1 MSMIKITNLTFA
13 YEGSYD
19 NIFENVSFTI
29 DTDWKLGFVGRNGRG
44 KTTFLNL
51 LLGKYEY
58 EGKIETNVKFAY
70 FPYEV
75 KDLNLDTLTILKEIS
90 KNTYD
95 WELIR
100 EIAYLNVKEEVLYR
114 PFKTL
119 SNGERTKV
127 LLAALFLNDEKYLL
141 IDEPTNHLD
150 LEGRKVV
157 ADYLKK
163 KKSFILVSHD
173 RSFIDEVVDHILA
186 INKTNITVESGNF
199 SSYFINFKR
208 QEQFEITNNERLK
221 KDIKNLQEAAKRTSS
236 WSDKREAS
244 KIGNGPCDRGYIG
257 HKAAK
262 LMKRAKSYEDRMT
275 KSIENKQ
282 KLLKNV
288 EEEEELKINP
298 LAYPKDILIN
308 LEKVIPYYEQNITK
322 PVTFTIN
329 KGDRIVLTGQ
339 NGAGKSTFIKLISGY
354 NDISYHGLINKGS
367 NLKISYVSQD
377 TSFLKGS
384 LNDFINDNYL
394 DETLFKTILRKMDFK
409 RDQFQ
414 KDMGNYSYGQKK
426 KVLIAKSLCEKAH
439 LYVWDEPLNYLDIYT
454 RIQLED
460 LILNYQP
467 TLVLVEH
474 DKTFIDKIATK
485 IIKIEKA

>member
-75 KDLNLDTLTILKEIS
+75 KDINLDTLTILKEIS

-95 WELIR
+95 WEFIK
-100 EIAYLNVKEEVLYR
+100 EIASLNVKEEVLYR

-157 ADYLKK
+157 ANYLKK

-173 RSFIDEVVDHILA
+173 RSFLDEVVDHVLA

-208 QEQFEITNNERLK
+208 QEKFETTNNERLK
-221 KDIKNLQEAAKRTSS
+221 KDIKNLQEASRRTSS

-262 LMKRAKSYEDRMT
+262 LMKRAKTYEDRMF
-275 KSIENKQ
+275 KSIEDK
-282 KLLKNV
+282 KSLLKNV
-288 EEEEELKINP
+288 EEEEKLKINY
-298 LAYPKDILIN
+298 LDYPKDVLVNI
-308 LEKVIPYYEQNITK
+308 EKVIPYYEKNITK
-322 PVTFTIN
+322 PVSFIIN

-339 NGAGKSTFIKLISGY
+339 NGSGKSTFIKLISKD
-354 NDISYHGLINKGS
+354 NNISYHGLINKGS
-367 NLKISYVSQD
+367 NLKISYVPQD

-384 LNDFINDNYL
+384 LKDFIVDNHL

-409 RDQFQ
+409 REQFQ
-414 KDMGNYSYGQKK
+414 KDMENYSYGQKK
-426 KVLIAKSLCEKAH
+426 KVLIAKSLCERAH
-439 LYVWDEPLNYLDIYT
+439 LYVWDEPLNYLDVYT
-454 RIQLED
+454 RIQLEE
-460 LILNYQP
+460 LILYYKP
-467 TLVLVEH
+467 TLMLVEH